1 MSHAAWPAWLVPLVD
16 AYADVT
22 AEQLSR
28 YVPPPP
34 NTARP
39 SAVLMLFGA
48 GPQGP
53 DLLLTE
59 RSHGLRSHPGQLSF
73 PGGSADPGDTGPV
86 ETALREAREE
96 VGVDPA
102 GVEVIGCLPPLWV
115 PPSNFAVTT
124 VLAWWRHPGPVG
136 VVDPFE
142 VASVLRVPLATLTDP
157 TRRFTVRHP
166 SGYRGPAF
174 EVGDGLVLWGFTGGV
189 VSRLFD
195 LVGWGEPWDV
205 TRERALPVSGGAR
218 P

>member
-1 MSHAAWPAWLVPLVD
+1 MSHGGWPAWLAPLVD
-16 AYADVT
+16 GYADVT

-34 NTARP
+34 ATARP

-48 GPQGP
+48 GLQGP

-59 RSHGLRSHPGQLSF
+59 RSYGLRSHPGQLSF

-96 VGVDPA
+96 VGVDPT
-102 GVEVIGCLPPLWV
+102 GVEVIGCLPALWV

-124 VLAWWRHPGPVG
+124 VLAWWRRPGPVG
-136 VVDPFE
+136 VVDPSE

-174 EVGDGLVLWGFTGGV
+174 EVGDGLVLWGFTAGV

-205 TRERALPVSGGAR
+205 TRERALPLSGGAR